1 MSKKLETRSSSSSF
15 VILGISLIAL
25 LVVLGSTTSLLVSAS
40 SSSSSSSS
48 STRDD
53 EEETTTTCATNSNT
67 GTSTGETSTSS
78 FAHPQEDTLIFHHLV
93 STISTQDETK
103 RIVEAFDKTANIIKT
118 VCVTAT
124 EQTNGRGTSGRQ
136 WMGARGN
143 TFVTIAIPQSTWM
156 MDLKGIPLTLLPLK
170 IGSLVAHRIQAL
182 LTDCHT
188 TSTLPSATNVSVKW
202 PNDVLVNEK
211 KMSGVLIESS
221 SNGWFL
227 IGIGV
232 NVAYAPSVPTVGE
245 NHGRPSTCLHDHCS
259 ASSTTVDFETAAKQL
274 GMDLAYDLHKWIQQQ
289 QQHQQESDRSH
300 AAKILLDDWKQWVD
314 WDMELTMR
322 DTPQRERVRL
332 VDLLPDGRV
341 EVVGIEDGV
350 KRTLVSDYFL

>member
-1 MSKKLETRSSSSSF
+1 
-15 VILGISLIAL
+15 
-25 LVVLGSTTSLLVSAS
+25 
-40 SSSSSSSS
+40 
-48 STRDD
+48 
-53 EEETTTTCATNSNT
+53 
-67 GTSTGETSTSS
+67 
-78 FAHPQEDTLIFHHLV
+78 LIFHHFE
-93 STISTQDETK
+93 STTSTQDEAK
-103 RIVEAFDKTANIIKT
+103 IIVEAFDKTSTFKT

-188 TSTLPSATNVSVKW
+188 STPSANVSVKW
-202 PNDVLVNEK
+202 PNDVLVNEN

-232 NVAYAPSVPTVGE
+232 NVAYAPSVPTVGA
-245 NHGRPSTCLHDHCS
+245 NHGRPSTCLQDHCS

-289 QQHQQESDRSH
+289 QHQQQSDRSH

-322 DTPQRERVRL
+322 DTPQREPVRL

-341 EVVGIEDGV
+341 EVVGKEDGV